1 MSARPATSWPRLL
14 LLFTAASFLEAALY
28 GHVSAFAPLH
38 LPRLG
43 VLRDEVARWTGLSV
57 ALSTSVGIPFL
68 PLWGALADRY
78 ARKPIIVRSFI
89 AHILACVTMALA
101 GGLWVFIAGRAAM
114 SFALGN
120 SGLMMTTL
128 SERAPRERI
137 GLAFSIMN
145 GAAPVGAFVGP
156 LLGGPIVDA
165 WGFPSLL
172 LLDAAFMLAVGVA
185 LAFGYRDPFTPSERG
200 RILTM
205 AADSMRIIWRSP
217 RLRALFPALFV
228 LFSGWMLAFIYVPL
242 VTTALYRGGDPGA
255 AVGLVMGAGGLGALV
270 LSPVIGALADRF
282 GHWRT
287 LFVAAVAEVALWPL
301 PAYAG
306 TFGLFTLA
314 WAVLNGVAAGVFAI
328 SFSVLSNSAP
338 SHVRGRVMSFAYLPV
353 TVGLLIGPSLGSVIS
368 TRSVF
373 TVFPAAAVMT
383 ALGVGAMAVAARQ
396 NGGTRSK
403 T

>member
-1 MSARPATSWPRLL
+1 MSVRPATSWLRLL

-28 GHVSAFAPLH
+28 GHVSAFTPLH
-38 LPRLG
+38 LPTLG
-43 VLRDEVARWTGLSV
+43 VSKEEVARWTGLSV

-78 ARKPIIVRSFI
+78 ARKPIIVRSFV
-89 AHILACVTMALA
+89 AQLLACVTMALA

-114 SFALGN
+114 SFAMGN

-137 GLAFSIMN
+137 GLAFSIVN

-165 WGFPSLL
+165 WGFPRLL
-172 LLDAAFMLAVGVA
+172 VLDAVLMLAVGLA
-185 LAFGYRDPFTPSERG
+185 LTLGYRDPFIPSERG
-200 RILTM
+200 RVLTM
-205 AADSMRIIWRSP
+205 AADSVRIIWGSP

-228 LFSGWMLAFIYVPL
+228 LFSGWMLAFTYVPL
-242 VTTALYRGGDPGA
+242 VTTALYRGDDPGA
-255 AVGLVMGAGGLGALV
+255 AVGLVMGAGGLAALV

-287 LFVAAVAEVALWPL
+287 LFAAAVAEVALWPL

-328 SFSVLSNSAP
+328 SFSVLSSAAP
-338 SHVRGRVMSFAYLPV
+338 DSVRGRVMSFAYLPV
-353 TVGLLIGPSLGSVIS
+353 TVGFLMGPALGSIIT

-373 TVFPAAAVMT
+373 AVFPAAAVVT
-383 ALGVGAMAVAARQ
+383 ALGVGAMAVARQ
-396 NGGTRSK
+396 NGGNR
-403 T
+403 